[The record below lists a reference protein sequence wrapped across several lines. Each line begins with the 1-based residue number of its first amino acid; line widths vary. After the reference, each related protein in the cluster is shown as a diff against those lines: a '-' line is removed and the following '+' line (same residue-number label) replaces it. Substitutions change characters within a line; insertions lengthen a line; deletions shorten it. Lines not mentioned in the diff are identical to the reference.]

1 MTCNPLTERTKPRN
15 HNQVNNKPGTTPL
28 WLLLSYGCIAMPLS
42 TIGLPLSIYLAP
54 FYAAEMGLSL
64 AALGMAMVFARLVDV
79 VVDPVIGIVSDR
91 WRPSVGRRKIWLP
104 IGVCLLALGTW
115 MLFQPGKTGGSIG
128 YFFLWTTIMYLG
140 FTATK
145 LPYEAWGAE
154 LSTDYAERTRIASFR
169 QAFSLIGLVVATVV
183 PALILMQKG
192 SSAADVLRGMSW
204 IILALLPICA
214 LLAFFVVRDDSPV
227 EPKTSASLWQQW
239 RPLWRNGPFRRIAL
253 ALFIGYVA
261 ETARVTITLFF
272 ARDVIG
278 VSNIGA
284 VYVYYFVA
292 GLLGIPIWSYLG
304 NRIGKHRALALAFAL
319 LILFNSAIFFLSH
332 GQEAAFTFLFIA
344 KGLCFGA
351 MELLPAAMIADT
363 VDLDHARTRLQRQGL
378 YFAVVGIMIKFGQ
391 AVGQG
396 LSLNLLHLAGYKAAG
411 GNGDDAIA
419 SLSLLY
425 AILPN
430 ALLLF
435 TIALIWR
442 YPLTAVRHARL
453 RLALDRRE
461 KILYKSLQAKEATDD

>member
-1 MTCNPLTERTKPRN
+1 MYHN
-15 HNQVNNKPGTTPL
+15 HSRLPL
-28 WLLLSYGCIAMPLS
+28 WLVIAYGCIAMPLS

-54 FYAAEMGLSL
+54 FYAGELGLSL
-64 AALGMAMVFARLVDV
+64 AALGTAMVLARLVDV

-104 IGVCLLALGTW
+104 IGVAALAIGSW
-115 MLFQPGKTGGSIG
+115 MLFQPGKSGATIT
-128 YFFLWTTIMYLG
+128 YFFMWTTVMYLG

-169 QAFSLIGLVVATVV
+169 QAFSLIGLVVATVI

-192 SSAADVLRGMSW
+192 NTAADVLSGMSW
-204 IILALLPICA
+204 IILALLPVCA
-214 LLAFFVVRDDSPV
+214 IIAFLVVPDASPA
-227 EPKTSASLWQQW
+227 EPKSNESLWRQW

-253 ALFIGYVA
+253 ALLVAYIA

-272 ARDVIG
+272 ARDAIG
-278 VSNIGA
+278 VTNIGA

-292 GLLGIPIWSYLG
+292 GLVGVPFWFFLG
-304 NRIGKHRALALAFAL
+304 NRIGKHRALALAFSL
-319 LILFNSAIFFLSH
+319 LIVFNSAIFFLSR
-332 GQEAAFTFLFIA
+332 GQEAAFTVLFIA

-351 MELLPAAMIADT
+351 LELLPAAMIADT
-363 VDLDHARTRLQRQGL
+363 VDIDAARTRRQRQGL
-378 YFAVVGIMIKFGQ
+378 YFAVIGILVKFGQ

-396 LSLNLLHLAGYKAAG
+396 LSLNILDFFGYKAAG
-411 GNGDDAIA
+411 GNDAAAIH

-430 ALLLF
+430 VLLL
-435 TIALIWR
+435 IPIWLIWH
-442 YPLTAVRHARL
+442 YPLTAVRHSRL
-453 RLALDRRE
+453 RGALERRDA
-461 KILYKSLQAKEATDD
+461 IAGSPMH